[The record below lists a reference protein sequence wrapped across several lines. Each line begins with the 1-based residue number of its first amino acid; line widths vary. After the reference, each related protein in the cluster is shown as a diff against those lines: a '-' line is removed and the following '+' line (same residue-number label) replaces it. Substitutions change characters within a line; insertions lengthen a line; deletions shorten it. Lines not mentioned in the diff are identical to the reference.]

1 MIIDALLIV
10 RDFAICRGWCRGVPV
25 VVRHVG
31 SAWLASVHV
40 QGSVPVTT
48 LTSETDSRLTILLHK
63 VRIDINLLDSF
74 DYRLLCGC
82 HHLLGS
88 SLVHERLSAL
98 KPLHEIRLL
107 RVQRVFLVMEPRY
120 AVVLVSLSLDYV
132 RLLTPQ
138 VCAIVDVEI

>member
-1 MIIDALLIV
+1 M
-10 RDFAICRGWCRGVPV
+10 
-25 VVRHVG
+25 G
-31 SAWLASVHV
+31 STWLASVYV
-40 QGSVPVTT
+40 QGSVPITT

-63 VRIDINLLDSF
+63 VRIDINLFDSF
-74 DYRLLCGC
+74 DYGLLCRS

-107 RVQRVFLVMEPRY
+107 RVQRVFLMMQPRY
-120 AVVLVSLSLDYV
+120 AVVLVSLSLDHE

-138 VCAIVDVEI
+138 VIVDVEI